1 MQCERRHQEEGSP
14 SPLGGFT
21 IKSDNFLQKGILTPL
36 SIFYFHS
43 RGAIRRFCSAK
54 YMAIKT
60 KQFCSTRQRVQR
72 DKFELK
78 IWSALA
84 PVERNLIGGHMCQHL
99 KSWALA
105 SCHWQESFLDALTF
119 PGPDLCDTLVII
131 DTLGNFRFKNRLPHL
146 YVTNMVLLSWRTAW
160 LSSSVLNQSLKRQ
173 FLTFSYASSSTL
185 YTRVFQK
192 TLFQNKN
199 KHNPPRISLGVS
211 LKGSKRIFDF
221 DQV

>member
-1 MQCERRHQEEGSP
+1 MANVKCWAGGLQCERRHQEEGSP

-60 KQFCSTRQRVQR
+60 KQYCSTRQRVQS

-99 KSWALA
+99 KSGALA
-105 SCHWQESFLDALTF
+105 SRHWQESFLDALTF
-119 PGPDLCDTLVII
+119 PGPDFCDTLVMIH
-131 DTLGNFRFKNRLPHL
+131 TLGKNQLQESGP
-146 YVTNMVLLSWRTAW
+146 LS
-160 LSSSVLNQSLKRQ
+160 LSQ
-173 FLTFSYASSSTL
+173 
-185 YTRVFQK
+185 
-192 TLFQNKN
+192 
-199 KHNPPRISLGVS
+199 
-211 LKGSKRIFDF
+211 
-221 DQV
+221 